1 MKESDIEYTDG
12 DELTNSVKNNRKNH
26 KAGIF
31 IVLSLILAL
40 LMGSIGGVAS
50 GILLATD
57 TGLRKSLGL
66 EDLNINSTKTEKLVL
81 EESSAITDSVKKVS
95 PAVVSIYISKNV
107 TNLFGQTFEEQG
119 GGTGFIITNDGMIA
133 TNKHVASDVDASYTV
148 FTADGKEYSAKVLD
162 QDPSNDFAVLKIDAT
177 GLPTV
182 ELGDSDS
189 LQAGQW
195 VVAIGNALGE
205 FSNSVTAGVVS
216 GLNRNITAGGGGQTE
231 SLDNLIQ
238 TDAAINSGNSG
249 GPLINLAGQV
259 IGINTATATSGQ
271 SVGFAIPINVAKKA
285 IQSIEKVGKIQR
297 PMIGIRYVQITKE
310 IAQANKLSVNHG
322 AWVLRGTSRS
332 DVAVIPGSPADKVGI
347 VENDIITA
355 IDGTDINENN
365 SLQKILQKYD
375 VGNEIELTIQRK
387 GKEVKVKLTLAEM
400 Q

>member
-57 TGLRKSLGL
+57 TSLRKSLGL

-81 EESSAITDSVKKVS
+81 EESSAIIDSVKKVS

-119 GGTGFIITNDGMIA
+119 GGTGFIITNDGLIA
-133 TNKHVASDVDASYTV
+133 TNKHVASDIDASYTV